1 MPHPGLAL
9 LALAELV
16 SPPPKTTAA
25 PIELS
30 TPPLPLAPRPDV
42 PRAPRRGTPEILYI
56 NFDGAVLQAGCGNDS
71 RYDCST
77 LAGLFDGY
85 VGPFTGNLNQRMAIL
100 QATRKAV
107 ADFGIRVVV
116 DRPPDD
122 QDYTMVLYG
131 DLGQQSF
138 AGVAPYIDCGDVHP
152 RDTSFSQ
159 GFPGSNTGSTV
170 ILQEAAHTWGLEH
183 VDSEFDILNPFKAA
197 GNHQSFLD
205 QCLPIVANTE
215 LEPTAGSCNQ
225 IHTMFCEAG
234 FQNSYREMLY
244 LFGPTVP
251 DVQPPTLDLYYPV
264 DGDTFIFP
272 VDLPLL
278 GDIEDDLHPQFYSIQ
293 IFHGE
298 DLVYDDYGV
307 ELNLA
312 LTRPPPG
319 DYDLRV
325 RIVDEGGNAAE
336 DRVRF
341 TILPEGSTLPE
352 DDQPMEPAGEDGCR
366 IAARPSTWW
375 LLVIAWRR
383 RRT

>member
-1 MPHPGLAL
+1 TARSTGIRTRYDDAVPHPGLAL

-131 DLGQQSF
+131 DLG
-138 AGVAPYIDCGDVHP
+138 
-152 RDTSFSQ
+152 
-159 GFPGSNTGSTV
+159 
-170 ILQEAAHTWGLEH
+170 
-183 VDSEFDILNPFKAA
+183 
-197 GNHQSFLD
+197 
-205 QCLPIVANTE
+205 
-215 LEPTAGSCNQ
+215 
-225 IHTMFCEAG
+225 
-234 FQNSYREMLY
+234 
-244 LFGPTVP
+244 
-251 DVQPPTLDLYYPV
+251 
-264 DGDTFIFP
+264 
-272 VDLPLL
+272 
-278 GDIEDDLHPQFYSIQ
+278 
-293 IFHGE
+293 
-298 DLVYDDYGV
+298 
-307 ELNLA
+307 
-312 LTRPPPG
+312 
-319 DYDLRV
+319 
-325 RIVDEGGNAAE
+325 
-336 DRVRF
+336 
-341 TILPEGSTLPE
+341 
-352 DDQPMEPAGEDGCR
+352 
-366 IAARPSTWW
+366 
-375 LLVIAWRR
+375 
-383 RRT
+383 